1 MKVSAYPVSGHLN
14 GDPSIE
20 GGRATGYSGTEDW
33 LSKEEID
40 NGAAD
45 YQLAVAPRRLK
56 TGHGKY
62 ALGNK
67 YLNPGAATV
76 TSVDLPLRTVGAERP
91 ENQEANLRGWYTVS
105 VVAGLLTTGC

>member
-20 GGRATGYSGTEDW
+20 GGRATGYPGAEGW
-33 LSKEEID
+33 LSNEVRD
-40 NGAAD
+40 DGAAE
-45 YQLAVAPRRLK
+45 YQLDGTPRRL
-56 TGHGKY
+56 TTEHERY
-62 ALGNK
+62 ALINE
-67 YLNPGAATV
+67 YLNPGAATMS
-76 TSVDLPLRTVGAERP
+76 SVDLPLRTVGAERP